1 MPSFQVSPG
10 DTIQIREKSRQLQMI
25 HDSLKRVGEAP
36 QASWVSLDKVNL
48 SGTLLERPNREN
60 IPTVVEEQRIVELYS
75 K

>member
-1 MPSFQVSPG
+1 
-10 DTIQIREKSRQLQMI
+10 MI